1 MRDKIADKIID
12 RRVEELLDPNLKWNH
27 NGAGG
32 TQQTVVGNETA
43 IRQQNQNIK
52 PQSAPQQSPA
62 VSSNPQV
69 ATTRPSDGAV
79 IIRSADEFRKLL
91 TSSATLVAERKG
103 KLEAWKEARDA
114 SRNGIGEADVKRQEQ
129 LLASAESD
137 QKFAE
142 KEYQTQIQLLKS
154 EVETVHLV
162 VETAEQT
169 LARTQQLY
177 ESKVASSHEVD
188 KHKREL
194 TEAMQRL
201 DRVKLLLSLY
211 LEAEA

>member
-1 MRDKIADKIID
+1 LWQSEKA
-12 RRVEELLDPNLKWNH
+12 NLK
-27 NGAGG
+27 
-32 TQQTVVGNETA
+32 
-43 IRQQNQNIK
+43 R
-52 PQSAPQQSPA
+52 
-62 VSSNPQV
+62 
-69 ATTRPSDGAV
+69 
-79 IIRSADEFRKLL
+79 
-91 TSSATLVAERKG
+91 
-103 KLEAWKEARDA
+103 
-114 SRNGIGEADVKRQEQ
+114 RNGIGEADVKRQEQ